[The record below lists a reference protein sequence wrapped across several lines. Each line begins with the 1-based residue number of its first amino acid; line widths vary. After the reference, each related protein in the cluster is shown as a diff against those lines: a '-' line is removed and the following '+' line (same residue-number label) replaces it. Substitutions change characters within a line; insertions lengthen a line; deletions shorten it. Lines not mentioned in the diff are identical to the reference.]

1 MLKRAVTACFI
12 VLAISLCPA
21 LASAQWVIHALG
33 GTLKTTNASAKTIV
47 LDTDDG
53 TPGDFQIPQIS
64 KVNMNFDKEVRSETV
79 APDKFTDK
87 DGQVIV
93 FFYGDGVVRTAV
105 AVESAGTGPFQKIT
119 GTVLKYDKHD
129 HMLTLQTQAGEK
141 TFAIGDKTIV
151 DTPDG
156 VVPGRKF
163 NAERGDHLRLL
174 AAQTKGSGEQTLL
187 VRFDGN
193 PT

>member
-12 VLAISLCPA
+12 LLAISFCPVS
-21 LASAQWVIHALG
+21 ASAQWVIHALG
-33 GTLKTTNASAKTIV
+33 GTFKSTSPSTKTIV

-53 TPGDFQIPQIS
+53 TPGNFEIPQVS
-64 KVNMNFDKEVRSETV
+64 KINMNFDKEVRADTTT
-79 APDKFTDK
+79 PDKFSGK

-105 AVESAGTGPFQKIT
+105 AVESAGAGPFQKVT

-129 HMLTLQTQAGEK
+129 HVIILQTEAGEK
-141 TFAIGDKTIV
+141 TFPIGDKTIV

-163 NAERGDHLRLL
+163 NTERGDHLRLL
-174 AAQTKGSGEQTLL
+174 VQTKGSQQQTLL

>member
-1 MLKRAVTACFI
+1 MLKRAIPTCCIA
-12 VLAISLCPA
+12 LAISFCPVS
-21 LASAQWVIHALG
+21 ASAQWVIHALG
-33 GTLKTTNASAKTIV
+33 GTLKSTSTGAKTIV
-47 LDTDDG
+47 LNTDDG
-53 TPGDFQIPQIS
+53 TPGDFQIPTLS

-79 APDKFTDK
+79 APDKFSGK

-119 GTVLKYDKHD
+119 GTVVKYDKHD
-129 HMLTLQTQAGEK
+129 RVITLQTDAGEM
-141 TFAIGDKTIV
+141 TFPISDKTIV

-163 NAERGDHLRLL
+163 SAERGDHLRLL
-174 AAQTKGSGEQTLL
+174 ALKKDGQEQTPLI
-187 VRFDGN
+187 RFDGN